1 MAESFD
7 LVQEKNITLVLGELG
22 QSALQR
28 HAERGM
34 RSRCPGLRPRG
45 LLGIVVGDFLF
56 AQPAA
61 PRVVTGV
68 DQDAVGPSDETGLAA
83 KAGDAALHFQEGL
96 LHGVFGVA
104 GVAEDIARQVLHA
117 RAMQGVETVVGAQ
130 IAGSARRGQSGILA
144 SGIPDGRTGA
154 ASKVLGRFHSR
165 PPFARHG
172 RDSSLPR
179 QRQSHSSHSWLL
191 RYRRQGMVKCQACP
205 AKGRLYRQTLSFRLP
220 SIISLTSF
228 AVLISYFI
236 GEPVLFPPC
245 PPAPVSVP
253 NVLAP

>member
-1 MAESFD
+1 
-7 LVQEKNITLVLGELG
+7 
-22 QSALQR
+22 
-28 HAERGM
+28 
-34 RSRCPGLRPRG
+34 
-45 LLGIVVGDFLF
+45 
-56 AQPAA
+56 AQPTQ
-61 PRVVTGV
+61 PRVLTGI
-68 DQDAVGPSDETGLAA
+68 DQDAVDPSDETRMAA

-104 GVAEDIARQVLHA
+104 GVAKDISRQVLHA

-191 RYRRQGMVKCQACP
+191 GYRRPRRVKCQGWLGDAGCN
-205 AKGRLYRQTLSFRLP
+205 RNLLIVS
-220 SIISLTSF
+220 SLTTPRGGPGGASRGTCYWRGQK
-228 AVLISYFI
+228 LPDPS
-236 GEPVLFPPC
+236 E
-245 PPAPVSVP
+245 S
-253 NVLAP
+253 